1 MSSRATLPD
10 PAATRRIRRDVRFR
24 AALAARSVPAGWRAH
39 GLCLRSNPDLFFPSP
54 TDDPA
59 PALAIC
65 AHCPVRGACLAA
77 ALNLGD
83 CEGVWDGTLPADR
96 QDMRL
101 VWALPTQRAPR
112 D

>member
-1 MSSRATLPD
+1 MSSRGTLLD
-10 PAATRRIRRDVRFR
+10 PVATRRVRRDVRFR
-24 AALAARSVPAGWRAH
+24 AALAARSSSDGWRAE
-39 GLCLRSNPDLFFPSP
+39 GLCVRTNPDLFFPNP

-59 PALAIC
+59 PALAVC
-65 AHCPVRGACLAA
+65 ASCPVRGACLAA
-77 ALNLGD
+77 ALNIGD
-83 CEGVWDGTLPADR
+83 CDGVWGGTLPAER